1 MMRLGPKSR
10 WICPE
15 STSKSACRR
24 PKANSLAKGEGAD
37 DRDDLIKEVHATLRV
52 RMVAWATKER
62 GSHMMLPLLGAPTVV
77 GSIPNNNLVV

>member
-10 WICPE
+10 WIYLE

-24 PKANSLAKGEGAD
+24 PKAKSLAKGEGAN
-37 DRDDLIKEVHATLRV
+37 DRDDLIKEVHATLGV

-62 GSHMMLPLLGAPTVV
+62 ESHMTLPLLGTPTIV
-77 GSIPNNNLVV
+77 GSVTEPTKL